1 MRARTIVHAQRAFR
15 GGGRPLKLIV
25 RSPLMYFVR
34 LLALGFVSG
43 ATVAATPVNHSLAA
57 QFDRAR
63 TVILVQVQE
72 STFPKAYSSFK
83 DELSSHDAS
92 AVLLVIRSWKGSHH
106 AGTTIRAIQP
116 QFCGGY
122 PCHNYPFQVG
132 ETLLVYD
139 SEWGE
144 SLENLHVETA
154 DARTMTDLY
163 LLSWGGGPNQ
173 RLERP

>member
-1 MRARTIVHAQRAFR
+1 MHVA
-15 GGGRPLKLIV
+15 
-25 RSPLMYFVR
+25 R
-34 LLALGFVSG
+34 LLALAFVSG
-43 ATVAATPVNHSLAA
+43 ATVAATPLNHSLAA
-57 QFDRAR
+57 QFDRAS

-72 STFPKAYSSFK
+72 STFPKAYSSFG

-122 PCHNYPFQVG
+122 PCRNYPFQVG
-132 ETLLVYD
+132 ETLLVFD
-139 SEWGE
+139 REWGE
-144 SLENLHVETA
+144 SLEYPLVETA

-163 LLSWGGGPNQ
+163 LLSWVGRPNQ